1 MLNSKAPN
9 PPCAN
14 ISYAYVEEND
24 AESPSEA
31 LLHCQR
37 ILERVTAL
45 VSWLQSS
52 EIICT
57 HINILRHEPKTGTIQ
72 VKHLPLGY
80 IAKLKALINDH
91 LASRGIRSRQL
102 LDASL
107 ELLLEQ
113 PVEGLSE
120 QILEDSF
127 SAIDGCTMAVQMI
140 CVALLSSS
148 QAHLGGIRPFF
159 LDHVLERFELRGVE
173 GPISKHIS
181 ISLGLM
187 SLTCMGDMLGTQ
199 VMAFS
204 SGELVTQGS
213 ERYDLGASM
222 DDVFDLWGP
231 GRVIQA
237 EPLPLRFEIGGGCI
251 YQPVGST
258 KFHWIAG
265 QPDSEPAEVEVIS
278 EKITIGALVVINEH
292 CRSQPNPNEHN
303 TVPRQNITREVRALG
318 TQPKGWALQQIQAGF
333 QGGNIITPTMNA
345 TWIKRH
351 PRVLRQ
357 RALEIVM
364 VDFLE
369 QPWGL
374 LVSVCTG
381 IARRVRLR
389 EAIAEVMPSMMAAL
403 AERPGEWAS
412 LAPGIGNMMRDP
424 DFRRRLEGMTPGERA
439 AVVACAKHIIG
450 NLSWTGV
457 DDGNKLVLAVPSY
470 EQSDG
475 CVQMTLS
482 ESRPFAGILKDSVY
496 STTFVCL
503 TSRCFLVNGYSC
515 RNLDHPRW
523 QNKISALATSMCK
536 YRWRGRHIWDKLSE
550 EVLEEG
556 KVYWVGNLDDKRRV
570 EVCGRLGNATVLKVQ
585 YSLTP
590 GWFWLRAWE
599 RVERMRSA
607 YVALREMSFVGEL
620 GAHEVLIRGN

>member
-1 MLNSKAPN
+1 MDKAECVKLIDEEFAQITNPYSTYEWFKKPLAIGFTSMEVIDCVFEDKQQAPWIYYELQEPKLSQHIVPGFHRPGCGHQRSIKSDQMGSSSAKVSSQTSIEVERMTSTLCGLGGIIPDLISGKLCGGN
-9 PPCAN
+9 VEFQSADPPCAK

-127 SAIDGCTMAVQMI
+127 SAIDGCTVAVQMI

-204 SGELVTQGS
+204 SGELVTQDS

-237 EPLPLRFEIGGGCI
+237 DSPPFKFEIGGGCI

-318 TQPKGWALQQIQAGF
+318 TQPEGWALQQIQAGF
-333 QGGNIITPTMNA
+333 QGGYIITPTVNA

-351 PRVLRQ
+351 PR
-357 RALEIVM
+357 
-364 VDFLE
+364 
-369 QPWGL
+369 
-374 LVSVCTG
+374 
-381 IARRVRLR
+381 
-389 EAIAEVMPSMMAAL
+389 
-403 AERPGEWAS
+403 
-412 LAPGIGNMMRDP
+412 
-424 DFRRRLEGMTPGERA
+424 
-439 AVVACAKHIIG
+439 AVW
-450 NLSWTGV
+450 S
-457 DDGNKLVLAVPSY
+457 
-470 EQSDG
+470 
-475 CVQMTLS
+475 
-482 ESRPFAGILKDSVY
+482 
-496 STTFVCL
+496 
-503 TSRCFLVNGYSC
+503 
-515 RNLDHPRW
+515 
-523 QNKISALATSMCK
+523 
-536 YRWRGRHIWDKLSE
+536 
-550 EVLEEG
+550 
-556 KVYWVGNLDDKRRV
+556 
-570 EVCGRLGNATVLKVQ
+570 
-585 YSLTP
+585 
-590 GWFWLRAWE
+590 
-599 RVERMRSA
+599 
-607 YVALREMSFVGEL
+607 
-620 GAHEVLIRGN
+620 